1 MPGPSSPQGGIL
13 LLMLSIGI
21 ITVVDTIAKY
31 LTVELHALQLVWGY
45 FLGIAICLVGYLALA
60 GGDRQQPLTTR
71 RLPTQLLRA
80 GLLVA
85 SIAALF
91 VGLTYLP
98 IADATAIS
106 FMSPLFI
113 TVLSVPLLGERVGPH
128 RWAAV
133 VIGLIGV
140 LVIVRPGGGIAHWAA
155 AMPLISAVAFAGYQI
170 ATRLLAA
177 TEFTFTTLFYT
188 GVGGFFWISL
198 AVPFVWTW
206 PTPAQ
211 WGIFLGLGALGV
223 AAHLCLIRAF
233 ALAQASLLAPFNYTK
248 LIWAALLGYLV
259 FGDVPSLNTLAGS
272 AVIIASGLYVIW
284 REQQLAN
291 RAG

>member
-211 WGIFLGLGALGV
+211 WAIFLGLGALGV

>member
-1 MPGPSSPQGGIL
+1 MSGPSSPQAGIL
-13 LLMLSIGI
+13 LLMASIGF

-45 FLGIAICLVGYLALA
+45 FLGIAVLLTAYLTLT
-60 GGDRQQPLTTR
+60 GGDRQRRLMTR

-80 GLLVA
+80 GLLVT

-91 VGLTYLP
+91 VGLTHLP

-140 LVIVRPGGGIAHWAA
+140 LIIVRPGGGIAHWSA

-188 GVGGFFWISL
+188 GVGGFVWISL

-211 WGIFLGLGALGV
+211 WGVFFALGALGI

-248 LIWAALLGYLV
+248 LIWAAVLGYLV
-259 FGDVPSLNTLAGS
+259 FGDVPSLNTLAGCV
-272 AVIIASGLYVIW
+272 VIVGAGCYVIW
-284 REQQLAN
+284 RERQLQYA
-291 RAG
+291 A

>member
-1 MPGPSSPQGGIL
+1 MA
-13 LLMLSIGI
+13 SIGF

-31 LTVELHALQLVWGY
+31 LTAELHALQLVWGY
-45 FLGIAICLVGYLALA
+45 FLGIAVLLGGYAALTR
-60 GGDRQQPLTTR
+60 DRQHPLTTR

-80 GLLVA
+80 GLLVT
-85 SIAALF
+85 SIGALF

-133 VIGLIGV
+133 VIGLAGV
-140 LVIVRPGGGIAHWAA
+140 LIIVRPGGGIAHWAA

-188 GVGGFFWISL
+188 GIGGFIWISL
-198 AVPFVWTW
+198 AVPFVWVW
-206 PTPAQ
+206 PTPTQ

-248 LIWAALLGYLV
+248 LIWAAVLGYLV

-272 AVIIASGLYVIW
+272 AVIIASGLYVVW
-284 REQQLAN
+284 RERRQDP